1 MLAVRPSPER
11 VYRRE
16 CSAINHIQN
25 SWTEMGGK
33 QIVVF
38 LIHRQV
44 AEALSLRPRKID
56 RGNLLQGLCLQGTRK
71 GQNRKQTPKKHPSA
85 QQFHSVTLPSP
96 REARWALPWPTR
108 IRLPLRSNES
118 PSRLNR
124 NCRSSNVV
132 G

>member
-1 MLAVRPSPER
+1 
-11 VYRRE
+11 
-16 CSAINHIQN
+16 
-25 SWTEMGGK
+25 MGGQ

-44 AEALSLRPRKID
+44 VEALSLRPRKID

-85 QQFHSVTLPSP
+85 RQFHSVTLPSP
-96 REARWALPWPTR
+96 REALPWPTR
-108 IRLPLRSNES
+108 IRLPLTSNES

-124 NCRSSNVV
+124 NCRSSN
-132 G
+132 